1 MEKVKIELSLE
12 GWRVIFINVSGE
24 SRLKVRRNEKISL
37 LIPEYCPIQMKSKVS

>member
-24 SRLKVRRNEKISL
+24 RLKVRRNEKISL